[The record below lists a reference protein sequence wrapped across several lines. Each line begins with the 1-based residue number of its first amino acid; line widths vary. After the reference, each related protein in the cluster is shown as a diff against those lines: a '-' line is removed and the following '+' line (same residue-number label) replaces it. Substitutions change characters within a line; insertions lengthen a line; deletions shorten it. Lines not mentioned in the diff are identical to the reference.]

1 MPGCGNGTL
10 LMTLRRNQSTAA
22 FLGELVHRG
31 RIAARVDRAAHQR
44 DRARRVRVLVGLH
57 QRGRGQHRHRRLAHR
72 DDMGVA
78 AEAMQDADDVVD
90 VVVEIEAALRQ
101 RHHARV
107 HPVGDVDVVV
117 GQEGFDRAAQQRG
130 VVARHRRDDQHL
142 GLRPARHVAE
152 HALEVQ
158 QLAERALPDG
168 GDVDRRALAA
178 DQGGIDVPHRLG
190 VAPRRA
196 LEQFHRR
203 SNRLAVGGVRERI
216 ERVLEIELRY
226 AGECACR
233 VQRSV
238 AHLVEPIEA
247 VREDRAASSRRS
259 AKFPNCHVGTPAR
272 LLRCSIVT
280 VR

>member
-1 MPGCGNGTL
+1 
-10 LMTLRRNQSTAA
+10 
-22 FLGELVHRG
+22 
-31 RIAARVDRAAHQR
+31 
-44 DRARRVRVLVGLH
+44 
-57 QRGRGQHRHRRLAHR
+57 
-72 DDMGVA
+72 MGVA

-90 VVVEIEAALRQ
+90 VVVEIEAALGH

-107 HPVGDVDVVV
+107 DPVGDVDVVV
-117 GQEGFDRAAQQRG
+117 GQEGLDRAAQQRG

-152 HALEVQ
+152 HALEMQ
-158 QLAERALPDG
+158 QLAERPLPDG

-178 DQGGIDVPHRLG
+178 DQGGIDVPLRLG

-216 ERVLEIELRY
+216 ERVLEIELRH
-226 AGECACR
+226 AGESARR
-233 VQRSV
+233 VQRRV
-238 AHLVEPIEA
+238 AHLVEPN
-247 VREDRAASSRRS
+247 RGRSRNRTASSRRS
-259 AKFPNCHVGTPAR
+259 AKFPNRHVGTPAR
-272 LLRCSIVT
+272 LLRRSIVT